1 MNKTEFAKVAGV
13 STQTLLAHIR
23 LLQPLIPQTLTHKTK
38 TEKYLKWL

>member
-23 LLQPLIPQTLTHKTK
+23 LLQQFITDTQTRKTK
-38 TEKYLKWL
+38 TEIYLKWL